1 MFSDMNMVR
10 RIHEQYIETYS
21 CQIYGEKARRIHSN
35 REKGAAAYETA
46 SEIPDNALN
55 KSDENGCQNESGDN
69 ISDSGSTSD
78 DDSVI
83 FMVTKNPSLNH
94 LTSEFVPTQNND
106 TRDHLLDVRGLDDAF
121 DIDNSFQSEF
131 ETRCDDSSIEVSQ
144 SENRSDAERSLDY
157 EVSRSRAEELAS
169 NHTHIPSG
177 SGQDMSVDSEPIVR
191 KSSRV
196 RKPPD
201 RYGDFEYF

>member
-1 MFSDMNMVR
+1 M
-10 RIHEQYIETYS
+10 
-21 CQIYGEKARRIHSN
+21 
-35 REKGAAAYETA
+35 
-46 SEIPDNALN
+46 N
-55 KSDENGCQNESGDN
+55 KSDENVCQDESGDN

-83 FMVTKNPSLNH
+83 FMVTKNPSLNP
-94 LTSEFVPTQNND
+94 LASEFVPSQSGSPDFTQIND
-106 TRDHLLDVRGLDDAF
+106 TRDHLLDVRGPDDAF

-144 SENRSDAERSLDY
+144 SELKSDAERSLDY
-157 EVSRSRAEELAS
+157 EVSRSRAEEQAS

-177 SGQDMSVDSEPIVR
+177 SEQDMSVDSEPVVR